1 MPNTSRLTITLSG
14 KVFDYIANQ
23 STKEGRSM
31 SNLISYLLER
41 TIDSLTV
48 TPHRQ

>member
-31 SNLISYLLER
+31 SNLVSYILER